1 MPLLPARPVGYHISI
16 SLVKSDWKPQQKTG
30 PLPAPFPAAAFPF
43 APVGCPSTMA
53 FIKIDFCGKDG
64 AYLQDQ
70 DSVL

>member
-1 MPLLPARPVGYHISI
+1 
-16 SLVKSDWKPQQKTG
+16 VKSDWKPQQKTD